1 MESLVVF
8 NASSGSFGPLVGAC
22 SANQEEGGEK
32 LPGVL
37 ELELFRRHQ
46 VLRSE
51 NPSRILDP
59 DLEAFGVRRRSLKE
73 S

>member
-1 MESLVVF
+1 MEVF
-8 NASSGSFGPLVGAC
+8 NASSGSFGPIDGVC

-46 VLRSE
+46 TLPPGYVD
-51 NPSRILDP
+51 RIFHP
-59 DLEAFGVRRRSLKE
+59 DHRVFGMERRSLKE

>member
-1 MESLVVF
+1 MVVSITSYGSL
-8 NASSGSFGPLVGAC
+8 GPIDGAC
-22 SANQEEGGEK
+22 SANQRKGGEK

-46 VLRSE
+46 VLPPRYTE
-51 NPSRILDP
+51 RIFDP
-59 DLEAFGVRRRSLKE
+59 DLRVLGVERRSLKE